1 MRSREARGLD
11 RRFMDNLS
19 HTLAGLLLGKAVLA
33 YRPRALPEATR
44 RARVVLVTASALAQ
58 NLPDFDFLYAGI
70 TPGKLGYLLH
80 HRGHTHTLP
89 VALVLAGLLYAG
101 ARALLARGSP
111 TAFDRRALL
120 GLTLL
125 GPVLHI
131 AMDFSNNYG
140 VHPFWPFDNRWF
152 YGDAVFIVEPWLW
165 VAAFPALIASTRGVV
180 RALLGLLFALC
191 IGLAFIVP
199 VVPLGLSLALAF
211 TAIALT
217 ALAFRLK
224 DPQRF
229 TVALAAWASVTALF
243 AVTSARARANAMA
256 AMRPEEGAV
265 LDVVTTPF
273 PGHPFCFNA
282 TLLGTRAEQYWLRTA
297 QVSAAPGLFPAT
309 SCPTGFDTE
318 LGTSTARLEPA
329 RSPSTRAVRLV
340 GSWEGRT
347 AELARLAR
355 EDCRVHALMRF
366 VRIPFYRLEGDRWVV
381 GDLRYDR
388 DARLDFA
395 ELSFDAGS
403 AGQCPPAV
411 PPWRPPREDLL
422 GHGGPARSSDVTGSE
437 APH

>member
-1 MRSREARGLD
+1 RARRRRRARGARAGPSGRTRHGTRRSGSPISRRESLALVHLRCDIRLESVRSREARGLD

-199 VVPLGLSLALAF
+199 VVPLGLSRALAF
-211 TAIALT
+211 TAIAAT
-217 ALAFRLK
+217 APSFRLK
-224 DPQRF
+224 DPQRSA
-229 TVALAAWASVTALF
+229 VALAAWASVTSLF
-243 AVTSARARANAMA
+243 GATAARARANAMA

-273 PGHPFCFNA
+273 PGHPFCCNA
-282 TLLGTRAEQYWLRTA
+282 TLLG
-297 QVSAAPGLFPAT
+297 
-309 SCPTGFDTE
+309 
-318 LGTSTARLEPA
+318 
-329 RSPSTRAVRLV
+329 
-340 GSWEGRT
+340 
-347 AELARLAR
+347 
-355 EDCRVHALMRF
+355 
-366 VRIPFYRLEGDRWVV
+366 
-381 GDLRYDR
+381 
-388 DARLDFA
+388 
-395 ELSFDAGS
+395 
-403 AGQCPPAV
+403 
-411 PPWRPPREDLL
+411 
-422 GHGGPARSSDVTGSE
+422 
-437 APH
+437 